1 MKEVAPTYEEFYN
14 AVKKYFWSGWK
25 SLPEKEVDDYL
36 QSEEAQ
42 EEIRCRYNEKLN
54 KFKKG
59 IISRKVFMIGGASA
73 VGYCLELMY

>member
-14 AVKKYFWSGWK
+14 VVKKDFWKAWAN
-25 SLPEKEVDDYL
+25 LPESEVDDYL

-42 EEIRCRYNEKLN
+42 EEIKYKYNEKLN

>member
-1 MKEVAPTYEEFYN
+1 MKEVAPAYEEFYN

-25 SLPEKEVDDYL
+25 KLSEKEVDDYL
-36 QSEEAQ
+36 HSEEAQ
-42 EEIRCRYNEKLN
+42 EEIKYRYNEKLN

>member
-42 EEIRCRYNEKLN
+42 EEIRC
-54 KFKKG
+54 KKG